1 MDRLAF
7 NAVASINEQ
16 RVSRQMSVNEMANV
30 STVGF
35 KRSFEVAT
43 RAIQVEG
50 AGFKTRFQPQSF
62 SEDYISLK
70 AGPLIAT
77 GNELDIAMSGSTVL
91 GVSAADG
98 KLAFTRRGDLRINAQ
113 GTLENGQGHLI
124 RSEGGGPLT
133 LPPGLKIEIRADGTV
148 MGTDMAQVGVK
159 TPVPLGKLMLRDA
172 SISPLLRREDGLFKN
187 SAGDGQDITP
197 GPQKPGLTP
206 GALEGSSVNAMNIM
220 VKLIDQSRAFEQQ
233 INMIKEAKTT
243 DEAGASMLKGS

>member
-1 MDRLAF
+1 
-7 NAVASINEQ
+7 
-16 RVSRQMSVNEMANV
+16 MSVNEMANV

-98 KLAFTRRGDLRINAQ
+98 KLAFTRRGDLRRTA
-113 GTLENGQGHLI
+113 
-124 RSEGGGPLT
+124 
-133 LPPGLKIEIRADGTV
+133 K
-148 MGTDMAQVGVK
+148 
-159 TPVPLGKLMLRDA
+159 
-172 SISPLLRREDGLFKN
+172 
-187 SAGDGQDITP
+187 DI
-197 GPQKPGLTP
+197 
-206 GALEGSSVNAMNIM
+206 
-220 VKLIDQSRAFEQQ
+220 
-233 INMIKEAKTT
+233 
-243 DEAGASMLKGS
+243 

>member
-1 MDRLAF
+1 
-7 NAVASINEQ
+7 
-16 RVSRQMSVNEMANV
+16 VSRQMSVNEMANV
-30 STVGF
+30 STIGF

-43 RAIQVEG
+43 RAVQVEG

-62 SEDYISLK
+62 SEDFISLK
-70 AGPLIAT
+70 SGPLIAT

-159 TPVPLGKLMLRDA
+159 RPVPLGKLMLRDA
-172 SISPLLRREDGLFKN
+172 STSPLLRREDGLFKN